1 MHVCTRYKVSVIKP
15 AARRTVHRYKQC
27 KKNSLHCISKHIV
40 HGGKVQNVKIFKN
53 YHFKNIVHSHIISCV
68 YMAPVQVHN

>member
-1 MHVCTRYKVSVIKP
+1 MHVCTRYEVSVIKGLS
-15 AARRTVHRYKQC
+15 TDTSNVNKFIVLY
-27 KKNSLHCISKHIV
+27 SKHIV

-53 YHFKNIVHSHIISCV
+53 YHFKNIVHNCIISGV